1 MPRWRWSPQQA
12 LVCGFD
18 RRWII
23 AEHFTQRV
31 KMSAM
36 MMNMRA
42 QAPAAAGVKQAMRSA
57 RPMPRLMAFNG
68 LATHQISR
76 PSTQSLHAFVAARVN
91 GVSGR
96 RSRLVVQ
103 MAKKS
108 VGDLTKSDLEGKTV
122 LVRICRPCNA
132 LIRGLSA
139 SYVISIY
146 QSA

>member
-1 MPRWRWSPQQA
+1 MVRLA
-12 LVCGFD
+12 LSFRD
-18 RRWII
+18 PYYR
-23 AEHFTQRV
+23 RV

-36 MMNMRA
+36 MINMRA
-42 QAPAAAGVKQAMRSA
+42 QAPAAAGVKQVMRAA

-76 PSTQSLHAFVAARVN
+76 PSTKSLHSIVAARVN

-122 LVRICRPCNA
+122 LVRIDRPWNEF
-132 LIRGLSA
+132 IRCLTA
-139 SYVISIY
+139 SYELCLQKCVALCIRIIQY
-146 QSA
+146 